1 MTGCCLVGNFPLFS
15 GQWTVQQL
23 KIEFFEWDLEENGSL
38 WKIYIFYGKSDFK
51 NSNWNGKVKISS
63 FWFFYFFVKIGQKWA
78 IQKFYRRCKGVLVT
92 VEDCGHGPVGG
103 CCSKLWVGV
112 TYNQTGKSCFKIR
125 PAGPDFYGL
134 WNKRNNDGAGGG
146 CVQCSEVRA
155 GDCSGYLRTAPPQV
169 HLLHSGDPEGIHQ
182 EWENITWGI
191 MDPVGLGSSW
201 VIW

>member
-38 WKIYIFYGKSDFK
+38 WKIHIFYRKSDFK

-63 FWFFYFFVKIGQKWA
+63 FWFFYFFVKNGQKWA
-78 IQKFYRRCKGVLVT
+78 IQKFYRRCTGVLVT
-92 VEDCGHGPVGG
+92 VEDCGHELVNG
-103 CCSKLWVGV
+103 CCSKLWVGSHIIR
-112 TYNQTGKSCFKIR
+112 QKKSCFKIR
-125 PAGPDFYGL
+125 PAVTDFYGL

-146 CVQCSEVRA
+146 KPCVWCSEVGA

-169 HLLHSGDPEGIHQ
+169 HLLHSGDPDRTHQ
-182 EWENITWGI
+182 ELEI
-191 MDPVGLGSSW
+191 
-201 VIW
+201 